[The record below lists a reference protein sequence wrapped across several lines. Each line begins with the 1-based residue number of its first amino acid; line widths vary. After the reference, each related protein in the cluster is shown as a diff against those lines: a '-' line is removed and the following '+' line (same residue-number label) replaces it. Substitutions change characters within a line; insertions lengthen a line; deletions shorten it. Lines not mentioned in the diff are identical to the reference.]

1 MKETYEEILN
11 NSTKIII
18 NIGKLKLKLKLL
30 IESKLYKSLY
40 FFKSQNK
47 WNKIKKIFTKFYRV
61 LSDHQKKKKKKQVNP
76 ETI

>member
-40 FFKSQNK
+40 FFKINGIRQKKSLQNSTEFFQI
-47 WNKIKKIFTKFYRV
+47 IKKKTSK
-61 LSDHQKKKKKKQVNP
+61 S
-76 ETI
+76 

>member
-61 LSDHQKKKKKKQVNP
+61 LSDHQKKKKQVNP